1 VPHAA
6 SAQHSPNLKG
16 QIDQRGHPKSQQC
29 DAREVVDG
37 SHSRDST
44 RQAADRSVERKR
56 KLARERQSRR
66 RRRLQLGRVCT
77 RIESDDVDLS
87 LALADEG
94 LIDPRRD
101 DDPDEIRRGLRR
113 LVERWLARWRSR
125 FA

>member
-1 VPHAA
+1 
-6 SAQHSPNLKG
+6 
-16 QIDQRGHPKSQQC
+16 
-29 DAREVVDG
+29 
-37 SHSRDST
+37 
-44 RQAADRSVERKR
+44 
-56 KLARERQSRR
+56 
-66 RRRLQLGRVCT
+66 LGRVCT